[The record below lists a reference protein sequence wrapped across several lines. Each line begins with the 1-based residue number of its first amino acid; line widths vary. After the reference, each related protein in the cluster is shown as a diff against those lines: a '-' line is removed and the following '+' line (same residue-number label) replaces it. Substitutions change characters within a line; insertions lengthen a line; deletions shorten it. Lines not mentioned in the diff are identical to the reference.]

1 MPSADRTDSVY
12 VGAGCT
18 GGSFIIITN
27 ECRYTNDLLCNRLSK
42 WMAMEIKPHE
52 VGPIPNRP
60 GNHFAPALPIPT
72 CPERPCRF
80 PLVPSAHTST
90 RTHAHTH
97 TH

>member
-12 VGAGCT
+12 VAPGA

-52 VGPIPNRP
+52 
-60 GNHFAPALPIPT
+60 
-72 CPERPCRF
+72 
-80 PLVPSAHTST
+80 AHP
-90 RTHAHTH
+90 
-97 TH
+97 

>member
-1 MPSADRTDSVY
+1 

-52 VGPIPNRP
+52 VGRPNP
-60 GNHFAPALPIPT
+60 
-72 CPERPCRF
+72 
-80 PLVPSAHTST
+80 
-90 RTHAHTH
+90 
-97 TH
+97 